1 LVAKVLLPLLA
12 ILSLLP
18 AVPAWAALVAGILLA
33 LAFGNPY
40 AAQTKP
46 WTPRLLA
53 WSVVG
58 LGAGMNLVEVGKV
71 GLQGFAYTSVGI
83 VFALTI
89 GLFLGKRMGVAGD
102 TSMLISVGTA
112 ICGGSAIVAVAPVI
126 HAGDEDTSV
135 ALATVFLL
143 NALALIL
150 FPMVGHFFHLAERP
164 FGLWAALAIHDTS
177 SVVAAGATYGP
188 VAELVATTTKLARA
202 LWIVPVG
209 FGMGLLHARLRDQT
223 DGKPRPKAAR
233 PWFILGFLLAAGLVT
248 FVPRLNAAGHI
259 VNGAAHRLLVF
270 TLFLLGTGITREA
283 LRKVGARP
291 LLQGAALWFIVGA
304 ASLVAVLRGWIA

>member
-1 LVAKVLLPLLA
+1 MAKILLPLLA

-18 AVPAWAALVAGILLA
+18 MVPAWAALVLGILLA

-40 AAQTKP
+40 AALTKP
-46 WTPRLLA
+46 LTPKLLA

-71 GLQGFAYTSVGI
+71 GLQGFAYTAVGI
-83 VFALTI
+83 AFALGV
-89 GLFLGKRMGVAGD
+89 GLYLGRRLGVAGA

-112 ICGGSAIVAVAPVI
+112 ICGGSAIAAVAPVI

-150 FPMVGHFFHLAERP
+150 FPVIGHYFHMAERP

-177 SVVAAGATYGP
+177 SVVAAGAAFGP
-188 VAELVATTTKLARA
+188 VAELVATSTKLARA
-202 LWIVPVG
+202 LWIVPVA
-209 FGMGLLHARLRDQT
+209 FGVGMLHVRLRGQSAAEL
-223 DGKPRPKAAR
+223 RPKAKR
-233 PWFILGFLLAAGLVT
+233 PWFILGFLLAAALVT
-248 FVPRLNAAGHI
+248 FVPGLKTAGHV
-259 VNGAAHRLLVF
+259 VNEIAHRLLVL
-270 TLFLLGTGITREA
+270 TLFLLGCGITREA
-283 LRKVGARP
+283 LKKVGARP
-291 LLQGAALWFIVGA
+291 LIQGVALWFIVATATLGA
-304 ASLVAVLRGWIA
+304 ILWGWIA

>member
-1 LVAKVLLPLLA
+1 MAKVLLPLLA
-12 ILSLLP
+12 LLSLLP

-40 AAQTKP
+40 AAHTKP

-53 WSVVG
+53 WSVAG

-71 GLQGFAYTSVGI
+71 GLQGLAYTAVGI
-83 VFALTI
+83 TFALGM
-89 GLFLGKRMGVAGD
+89 GLFLGKRLGVAGD

-112 ICGGSAIVAVAPVI
+112 ICGGSAIAAVAPVI
-126 HAGDEDTSV
+126 HADDEDTSV

-150 FPMVGHFFHLAERP
+150 FPLIGHYFHLAERP

-188 VAELVATTTKLARA
+188 LAELVATTTKLARA
-202 LWIVPVG
+202 LWIVPVA
-209 FGMGLLHARLRDQT
+209 FGMGLLHARLQGQT
-223 DGKPRPKAAR
+223 ADEPRPKATR
-233 PWFILGFLLAAGLVT
+233 PWFILGFLLAAALVT
-248 FVPRLNAAGHI
+248 FVPRLNAAGHV
-259 VNGAAHRLLVF
+259 VNEAAHRLLVL
-270 TLFLLGTGITREA
+270 TLFLLGCGITREA

-291 LLQGAALWFIVGA
+291 LVQGVALWVIVGA
-304 ASLVAVLRGWIA
+304 ATLGAILGGWIA

>member
-1 LVAKVLLPLLA
+1 MAKVLLPLLA

-18 AVPAWAALVAGILLA
+18 VVPAWAALVAGILLA

-58 LGAGMNLVEVGKV
+58 LGAGMNLAEVGTV
-71 GLQGFAYTSVGI
+71 GLQGFAYTAAGI
-83 VFALTI
+83 VFALGL

-112 ICGGSAIVAVAPVI
+112 ICGGSAIAAVAPVI

-150 FPMVGHFFHLAERP
+150 FPMVGHYFHLAERP

-202 LWIVPVG
+202 LWIVPVA
-209 FGMGLLHARLRDQT
+209 FGMGLLHVRLQDQPE
-223 DGKPRPKAAR
+223 GRPRPKAAR
-233 PWFILGFLLAAGLVT
+233 PWFILGFLLAAAVVT
-248 FVPRLNAAGHI
+248 FVPRLNAAGHM
-259 VNGAAHRLLVF
+259 VNGAAHRLLVL
-270 TLFLLGTGITREA
+270 TLFLLGTGITWEA

-291 LLQGAALWFIVGA
+291 LLQGVALWFIVGA
-304 ASLVAVLRGWIA
+304 ATLAAILRGWIA